1 MSSRWI
7 AITALFLLCPVTGL
21 SCDFSERYQCKDAIS
36 QLVSYRSEAIEY
48 AFGNV
53 FGALP
58 RQIEIKFVRTGE
70 EEYERFTGR
79 VAYDAGEHVLVVPQ
93 RFLTSQMPTPLRW
106 AAAYWPYYRK
116 HQYQELF
123 PLIAAI
129 DNALWGAVMQESARS
144 QGLTWP
150 HAGCGSIDMGKRLP
164 CEMLIAGV
172 AALVTSN
179 QAIIFNSNAIE
190 RIWPEQFS
198 SFADRSWRSERDYYN
213 VQRYGGIL
221 LLRPLF
227 SEFGASSTLAYV
239 AQTPFTVEDDN
250 MRASA
255 LRYQARAREALQN
268 KPAAHAHELS
278 EAAAPLVVPRN
289 TGSRYVSFGEVSDG
303 G

>member
-1 MSSRWI
+1 MSRRWI
-7 AITALFLLCPVTGL
+7 VITALFLCPLTGL
-21 SCDFSERYQCKDAIS
+21 ACDFSERYQCKDAIS
-36 QLVSYRSEAIEY
+36 KLVSYRSEAIEY

-58 RQIEIKFVRTGE
+58 RQIEIRFVRAGE
-70 EEYERFTGR
+70 EEYQQFTGR
-79 VAYDAGEHVLVVPQ
+79 VGYDAAKHVLIVPQ

-106 AAAYWPYYRK
+106 AAAYWPYYRNP
-116 HQYQELF
+116 QYVETF

-129 DNALWGAVMQESARS
+129 DNALWGAVMQESARV

-172 AALVTSN
+172 AALLTSN
-179 QAIIFNSNAIE
+179 QAPIFNANVIE

-198 SFADRSWRSERDYYN
+198 TFADRSWRSERDYYN

-227 SEFGASSTLAYV
+227 SEFGAPITLAYI
-239 AQTPFTVEDDN
+239 AQTPFMVEDDN

-255 LRYQARAREALQN
+255 LRYQARAREVLQSR
-268 KPAAHAHELS
+268 PAVPAGELT
-278 EAAAPLVVPRN
+278 ETVAPLSMPRN
-289 TGSRYVSFGEVSDG
+289 AGSRYVAFGETHDG